1 MWNWVGW
8 PGRHGRGRCE
18 NAEARGTLRNTP
30 FHEQHPW
37 LFRWP
42 PLLYTLFWFTDT
54 ADAHPPLSTWVW
66 FAVFYAVFLL
76 AYVRTFARDERHR
89 GFWLGVMFA
98 VGYVYF
104 PFNRHAAGE
113 FVYPVVMSVFLI
125 RQTRLAAALVRF
137 SAIEA
142 ASIVG
147 VLIETKL
154 MHSHPAFAE
163 NVIFFMV
170 AIGFTNF
177 AFSRHLLVNEQLAR
191 ANQEIE
197 HLAQVAERERI
208 ARDLHDLLGHT
219 LTVIVLKSDVANRL
233 FETEPEVAHREI
245 AEVEAT
251 ARKAL
256 AEVRE
261 AVAGY
266 RGEGMAAEVSRA
278 RRALASAGVLLTTDV
293 DAVRLAPAQADV
305 LCLVLRE
312 AVTNVIRHAQASA
325 CRVELHR
332 EGTKLRLSV
341 EDNGNGEAGAEGNG
355 LRGMRERVNAAG
367 GTLERSQTPGSGT
380 RVMAELPYAASEPA
394 LVRSTEAEAQVG
406 SLPADAHVVRV

>member
-1 MWNWVGW
+1 MWGWLGW
-8 PGRHGRGRCE
+8 PTR
-18 NAEARGTLRNTP
+18 EAAGEGESAGVCATLGNTP
-30 FHEQHPW
+30 FHEHHPW

-54 ADAHPPLSTWVW
+54 ADAHASLSMWMW
-66 FAVFYAVFLL
+66 FALFYAVFLL
-76 AYVRTFARDERHR
+76 AYVRTFACRVQHR

-98 VGYVYF
+98 VGYIYF

-125 RQTRLAAALVRF
+125 RQTRLAAALARF
-137 SAIEA
+137 SAVEA
-142 ASIVG
+142 ASILG

-154 MHSHPAFAE
+154 LHSHPAIAQ

-177 AFSRHLLVNEQLAR
+177 AFSRHLLVNEQLTR

-233 FETEPEVAHREI
+233 FETQPEMAHREI

-266 RGEGMAAEVSRA
+266 RAEGIGAEVARA
-278 RRALASAGVLLTTDV
+278 RRPLASAGVQLTTDV
-293 DAVRLAPAQADV
+293 ETMQITPEQANV
-305 LCLVLRE
+305 LCLVVRE
-312 AVTNVIRHAQASA
+312 AVTNVIRHAEATV

-332 EGTKLRLSV
+332 QGKVLRLNV
-341 EDNGNGEAGAEGNG
+341 EDNGNGDAGAEGNG
-355 LRGMRERVNAAG
+355 LRGMRERVSAAG
-367 GTLERSQTPGSGT
+367 GRLERTQVDGGGT
-380 RVMAELPYAASEPA
+380 RVMAELPWAGA
-394 LVRSTEAEAQVG
+394 EAEIVHGLEGDAID
-406 SLPADAHVVRV
+406 SLTAEASAVRA